1 MWKQFSPGWA
11 RRSVLVLSLFAAWAA
26 ADGARAQIGSGR
38 YSSLVV
44 EARTGRELSAVN
56 ADEPR
61 YPASLT
67 KMMTLYLTFEAL
79 RDHRIT
85 LGDLVPVSPHAAS
98 QMPSKLGLMPG
109 TRLTVEQAIL
119 ALVTKSAND
128 AASAL
133 GELLGRDEAAFG
145 EMMTSKARS
154 LGMKHSV
161 FRNASGLPD
170 PDQITTARDM
180 ATLARRLVA
189 DFPEDYR
196 YFSTPS
202 FRFRNREIGNHDHML
217 ETYPGADGLKTGFTT
232 ASGFNLVTSALRSN
246 VRLVGVVLGAGRPTE
261 RDSQMRSLLDEGFAQ
276 MDVAPVTMVTKRE
289 PVGRFPLTQPHAAPA
304 ASSASIPIPP
314 QPPRAAAKW
323 SVQVGA
329 FQQEASAR
337 EAAMSARKTAE
348 VGQVRVEPTTVK
360 GRTTWRAM
368 LVGLSATEATV
379 TCATLARH
387 KTSCVI
393 LRPESGQIAR
403 LG

>member
-1 MWKQFSPGWA
+1 MMWKHFS
-11 RRSVLVLSLFAAWAA
+11 SAWALRSLA
-26 ADGARAQIGSGR
+26 GLGLLVAWLSAGSAWAQIGSGR

-67 KMMTLYLTFEAL
+67 KMMTLYLVFEAL
-79 RDHRIT
+79 RDHRVG
-85 LGDLVPVSPHAAS
+85 LGDPVPVSAHAAS
-98 QMPSKLGLMPG
+98 QMPSKLGLLPG

-128 AASAL
+128 AAAAL
-133 GELLGRDEAAFG
+133 GELLGRSEAAFG
-145 EMMTSKARS
+145 DMMTAKARS
-154 LGMKHSV
+154 LGMTRSV

-170 PDQITTARDM
+170 PEQITTARDM

-196 YFSTPS
+196 YFATPS
-202 FRFRNREIGNHDHML
+202 FRFRNREIANHDHML
-217 ETYPGADGLKTGFTT
+217 ETYPGADGIKTGFTT
-232 ASGFNLVTSALRSN
+232 ASGFNLVTSAMRAN
-246 VRLVGVVLGAGRPTE
+246 VRLVGVVLGAGRAAE

-276 MDVAPVTMVTKRE
+276 LDVAPVSPAPKRE
-289 PVGRFPLTQPHAAPA
+289 PGGRFPLTPVRPPVPP
-304 ASSASIPIPP
+304 SAGIPVPP
-314 QPPRAAAKW
+314 QPPRSGAKF

-329 FQQEASAR
+329 FQLESSAR
-337 EAAMSARKTAE
+337 EAAVTARKLAE
-348 VGQVRVEPTTVK
+348 AGQVRVEPATVK

-368 LVGLSATEATV
+368 LVGLSAAEANG
-379 TCATLARH
+379 TCAALARH
-387 KTSCVI
+387 KTSCVVVQ
-393 LRPESGQIAR
+393 GQ